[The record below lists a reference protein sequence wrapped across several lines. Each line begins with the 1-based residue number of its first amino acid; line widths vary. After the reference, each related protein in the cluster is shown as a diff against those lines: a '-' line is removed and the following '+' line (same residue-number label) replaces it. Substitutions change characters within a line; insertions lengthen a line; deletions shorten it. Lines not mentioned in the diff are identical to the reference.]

1 MIQSAEE
8 FAYLVRGVKEYP
20 PQKTGE
26 YIMQQ
31 KDYAPISQGAAIELI
46 RSRDKAI
53 IERTIDEC
61 KYILR
66 CDAETLGGNGFEQKS
81 KGLIR
86 GALLIEEALDSVLR
100 ELSE

>member
-8 FAYLVRGVKEYP
+8 FAYAVRGIKEYQ

-26 YIMQQ
+26 YVMQQ

-53 IERTIDEC
+53 IERC
-61 KYILR
+61 K
-66 CDAETLGGNGFEQKS
+66 NM
-81 KGLIR
+81 IR
-86 GALLIEEALDSVLR
+86 GKLAIGALRQGTPDFGYWEDALDSVLR
-100 ELSE
+100 ELFE